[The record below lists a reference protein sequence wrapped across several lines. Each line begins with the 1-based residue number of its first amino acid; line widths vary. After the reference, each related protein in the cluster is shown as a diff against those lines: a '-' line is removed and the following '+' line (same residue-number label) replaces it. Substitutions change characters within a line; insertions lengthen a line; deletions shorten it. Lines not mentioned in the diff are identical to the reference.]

1 MGRTTILILLPV
13 LSGAT
18 LCACQSPPLPAP
30 EPSQSTPPTGSPA
43 PKGPTFGDSRAVAA
57 PRAANTNGLTVAQL
71 DTMFDAAVDQA
82 PTGSKAAICG
92 AMQGLEDRTALDAP
106 APTIARLSAMLRL
119 PAVPASQCGF
129 DEAPFVMATGAKA
142 MLYTVRIEARDPR
155 GVLTFWAVA
164 TYGNLGAN
172 GTQYRLIRKG
182 DRWVPVRTG
191 MMVVS

>member
-1 MGRTTILILLPV
+1 MRHAAILILLPV
-13 LSGAT
+13 LCGTT

-30 EPSQSTPPTGSPA
+30 EPSQTTPPIVPSAATEPS
-43 PKGPTFGDSRAVAA
+43 FGDSRAGAA
-57 PRAANTNGLTVAQL
+57 PRAANTNGLSDAQI

-82 PTGSKAAICG
+82 ATGNKAAICV
-92 AMQGLEDRTALDAP
+92 AMQGLEDRAALDAP
-106 APTIARLSAMLRL
+106 APTIVRLSAVLRL

-129 DEAPFVMATGAKA
+129 DEAPFVIATGAKA

-191 MMVVS
+191 LTVVS